1 MSSPKPVRVVILGGG
16 FAGISA
22 ARELSRLAKQ
32 DTSLEVH
39 LVNNE
44 NYFVF
49 QPLLPEVV
57 SCSIEPSHILNPI
70 RLLCPTA
77 RFHCATVQE
86 LDLDARRLRL
96 IGADVRQPHTL
107 SYDHLVFGLGLR
119 MNLSRIPGMSEHS
132 LPLKTLGDAFQ
143 LRNHVLRCFEQAE
156 LLDDEAERRKM
167 LTVIVVGGGFSGVET
182 IGALYDMMR
191 SILAWYPRARTTG
204 CRAVLIHSGDR
215 LLQELTAELG
225 NFATTVLKRRGI
237 EVLLKTS
244 VSEATPDGVTLSTG
258 ESFRAGTVICT
269 VGNSPHE
276 LFETL
281 RLPQERGRLLVDE
294 CLRVPGQAHLWAV
307 GDNALV
313 PNIKRGGVC
322 PPTAQYATRQGVRC
336 AGNIIAVI
344 HGRPAMPFSFGGFGQ
359 LASVG
364 HHAGVGRLLGINVS
378 GIAAWLLWRSVYL
391 AKVPSLRSKIQIGL
405 DWLLEILFPRNITMM
420 NLERTSQ
427 LKRAH
432 YRAGD
437 IICHQGDVGDH
448 FYIIQAGEVEILR
461 SENGAE
467 TRVAIRSAGDSFG
480 ELALLKKIPRTA
492 TVRCLTSVEVI
503 LVSSQDFSTLVAGS
517 RLFRSQMSQEAAI
530 VLDK

>member
-16 FAGISA
+16 FAGIGA
-22 ARELSRLAKQ
+22 ARELTRLGRQ
-32 DTSLEVH
+32 DISLEVH

-70 RLLCPTA
+70 RLLCPAA

-86 LDLDARRLRL
+86 LDLDARRLTL
-96 IGADVRQPHTL
+96 VGVDVRHHYTL
-107 SYDHLVFGLGLR
+107 LYDHLVFGLGMR
-119 MNLSRIPGMSEHS
+119 MNLSRIPGMPEHS

-143 LRNHVLRCFEQAE
+143 LRNHVLRCFEEAE
-156 LLDDEAERRKM
+156 LMDDETRRRRV

-191 SILAWYPRARTTG
+191 SVLPWYPRARATG
-204 CRAVLIHSGDR
+204 CRAILIHSGER
-215 LLQELTAELG
+215 LLQELTVELG
-225 NFATTVLKRRGI
+225 NFATTILQRRGI

-244 VSEATPDGVTLSTG
+244 VKEATPDGVTLSTG
-258 ESFRAGTVICT
+258 ESLSAGTVICT
-269 VGNSPHE
+269 AGNSPHE
-276 LFETL
+276 LFGTL
-281 RLPQERGRLLVDE
+281 GLPQERGRLLADE
-294 CLRVPGQAHLWAV
+294 YLRVRDRTHLWAV

-313 PNIKRGGVC
+313 PDVKRGGTC

-336 AGNIIAVI
+336 ARNIFAVI
-344 HGRPAMPFSFGGFGQ
+344 HGHPPLPFSFGGFGQ

-364 HHAGVGRLLGINVS
+364 HHTGVGRLLGLNVS
-378 GIAAWLLWRSVYL
+378 GVAAWFLWRSVYL
-391 AKVPSLRSKIQIGL
+391 AKVPGLRSKIQIGL
-405 DWLLEILFPRNITMM
+405 DWLLELLFPRNITMM
-420 NLERTSQ
+420 DLQRTTQ

-432 YRAGD
+432 YRPGD
-437 IICHQGDVGDH
+437 VICRQGDVGDH
-448 FYIIQAGEVEILR
+448 FYVIQAGEVEILR
-461 SENGAE
+461 SENGTD

-492 TVRCLTSVEVI
+492 TVRCLTSVDVI
-503 LVSSQDFSTLVAGS
+503 LVTSHDFSTLVAGS
-517 RLFRSQMSQEAAI
+517 RLFRTQMDQEAAI
-530 VLDK
+530 LADK